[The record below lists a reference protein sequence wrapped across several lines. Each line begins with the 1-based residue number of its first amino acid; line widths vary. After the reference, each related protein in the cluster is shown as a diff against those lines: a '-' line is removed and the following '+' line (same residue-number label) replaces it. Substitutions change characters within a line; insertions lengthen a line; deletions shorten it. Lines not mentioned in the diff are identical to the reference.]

1 MKKKIILFVIIYCL
15 AAGARA
21 QHPHF
26 TTSGTIEFERRTNA
40 YALLQKAINKD
51 NEAWMQPAFDFYK
64 KNSPQFRVLTAQLV
78 FGNQKTLY
86 TPNDAD
92 IPTNMLMG
100 DSPLLNQFNTVFIDL
115 TAKSSVDQK
124 KVFEQTYLVKDS
136 VRKIK
141 WKITD
146 ETRDIAGYTCRRANG
161 IYLDSV
167 YVVAFYTTRIPVPGG
182 PESFN
187 GLPGMILGVALPH
200 ENVTWFATKVTESE
214 VPENTLVPAKKG
226 KVTDDKGLW
235 KTLNDASESWGRVG
249 KLYVKGFML

>member
-1 MKKKIILFVIIYCL
+1 MNKKIILFAILFGL
-15 AAGARA
+15 AAGVRA
-21 QHPHF
+21 QHAHF

-40 YALLQKAINKD
+40 YALIGKAINKD
-51 NEAWMQPAFDFYK
+51 NEAWMQPAFDYYK
-64 KNSPQFRVLTAQLV
+64 KNSPQFKVLTAKLV
-78 FGNQKTLY
+78 FADNKTLY

-92 IPTNMLMG
+92 IPTNLLMN
-100 DSPLLNQFNTVFIDL
+100 DSPMLNQYNTIFSDL
-115 TAKSSVDQK
+115 AGQSLVDQK

-136 VRKIK
+136 LRKIK

-161 IYLDSV
+161 IYLDSI

-200 ENVTWFATKVTESE
+200 ENVTWFATKVTEGS
-214 VPENTLVPAKKG
+214 VAQANIVAPKKG
-226 KVTDDKGLW
+226 KPTNDKELW
-235 KTLNDASESWGRVG
+235 KTLQEAAESWGRVG
-249 KLYVKGFML
+249 RLYLKGFML